1 MKAKYSIIDE
11 DTWNFDKSS
20 FMIGKISS

>member
-11 DTWNFDKSS
+11 D
-20 FMIGKISS
+20 I